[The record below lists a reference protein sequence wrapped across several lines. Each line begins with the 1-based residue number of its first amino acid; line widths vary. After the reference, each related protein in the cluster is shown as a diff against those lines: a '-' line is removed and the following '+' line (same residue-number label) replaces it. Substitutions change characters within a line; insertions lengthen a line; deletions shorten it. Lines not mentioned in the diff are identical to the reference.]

1 MKRISRPALW
11 TATLA
16 MLILGVGVVSAII
29 PFRQIMEQRA
39 RVEAATMELATLQSE
54 NRLLEEEI
62 AALNTPQEVERL
74 ARERL
79 GYVMPGEIPYVV
91 VEPPADATINTVPD
105 SLLPVPPDDP
115 WYRDIWEFLTGA
127 DLANG

>member
-1 MKRISRPALW
+1 MKRISRAALW

-91 VEPPADATINTVPD
+91 VEPPADATINTVPE